1 MQNHSQN
8 FSMQEAMRLAKSPA
22 GQQLLALLQ
31 QKDSPALQAAMDQ
44 AATGNYAQAKDTL
57 SALMASPDIKKLLAQ
72 MGDENG

>member
-57 SALMASPDIKKLLAQ
+57 SALMASPEIKKLLAQ